1 MSLADQLE
9 MVEQELRDE
18 RRNLRSS
25 QWAESTGRVA
35 DKELSLATLERRQAR
50 IRQLESQAF
59 ELRDL
64 LEAEGGE

>member
-1 MSLADQLE
+1 MSMADQLE
-9 MVEQELRDE
+9 MIEQELRDE
-18 RRNLRSS
+18 RRHLRSS

-35 DKELSLATLERRQAR
+35 DKELSLATLERRQQR

-64 LEAEGGE
+64 LDAEGGE